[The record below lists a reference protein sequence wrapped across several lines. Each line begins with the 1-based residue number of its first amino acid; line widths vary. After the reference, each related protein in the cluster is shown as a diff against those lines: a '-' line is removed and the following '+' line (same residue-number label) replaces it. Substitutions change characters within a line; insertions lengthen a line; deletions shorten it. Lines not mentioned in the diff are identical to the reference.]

1 MRIPFDSLVLRAIVA
16 ELQPLVGA
24 RVENVLQPDEWTIH
38 VVVHQERKNIGV
50 LLCCHP
56 EFARVHLA
64 TQRAPKMADVPPFCA
79 ALRSKLLGATLVG
92 VEQVGFDRILDLRLT
107 VPGGAFRIVGEFMGK
122 HSNLILVNESGNVV
136 AAAKNVP
143 PTASVRPIQPGKPYS
158 LPPFAPKPSMFEAK
172 DGDDPRNF
180 EGASPFLLKL
190 IGLGGLEVIRQPFRP
205 VHSPGSGAYP
215 ISVAPLDLPEV
226 VVSSMS
232 VGLEAHF
239 SEAHR
244 EAALERLRL
253 SLINRL
259 ERVKFA
265 RELAVKD
272 LHRAADDAAMAAS
285 FQLRGELIL
294 AYGFGLPEG
303 SASLTATDYEGNEIV
318 IELRG
323 DLSPLENA
331 QRYFAKAK
339 KAKTAAPQ
347 VREQLERLTKDLSDL
362 EVCLHAAI
370 NSDQVADLETLAAE
384 AQRRKW
390 LHAQPSP
397 NMRAED
403 KPYEGKRVRSLLG
416 PHGYAVL
423 YGENAEANDYLT
435 LRVARP
441 DDLWLHVRG
450 STSAHVVI
458 QTHKQPNRVPP
469 ETLRFAAQVAVQ
481 NSSSKHSG
489 YVPVDYTL
497 KKYVR
502 KPRGGKAGTALYTHE
517 KTLHIDT

>member
-1 MRIPFDSLVLRAIVA
+1 MRIPFDSLVLRAIVT
-16 ELQPLVGA
+16 ELRPLVGGT
-24 RVENVLQPDEWTIH
+24 VENVLQPDEWTIH
-38 VVVHQERKNIGV
+38 LVVHKDRKNIGV
-50 LLCCHP
+50 LLSCHP

-64 TQRAPKMADVPPFCA
+64 TQRAPKMVDVPAFCA
-79 ALRSKLLGATLVG
+79 ALRSKLLGATLFG
-92 VEQVGFDRILDLRLT
+92 VEQIGFDRILDLRFT

-122 HSNLILVNESGNVV
+122 HSNLILINESGNVV

-143 PTASVRPIQPGKPYS
+143 PTTSVRPIQPGKPYS
-158 LPPFAPKPSMFEAK
+158 LPPFASKPSMFEAK
-172 DGDDPRNF
+172 EGDDLKNF

-190 IGLGGLEVIRQPFRP
+190 IALGGLEVIRQPFRP
-205 VHSPGSGAYP
+205 IHSQGSGAYP
-215 ISVAPLDLPEV
+215 ISVAMLDLPEV
-226 VVSSMS
+226 DTSSLS
-232 VGLEAHF
+232 AGLEAHF
-239 SEAHR
+239 SEAQR
-244 EAALERLRL
+244 ESALERLRQ
-253 SLINRL
+253 SLLTRL
-259 ERVKFA
+259 ERVKLA

-272 LHRAADDAAMAAS
+272 LHRAADDAVMAAS
-285 FQLRGELIL
+285 YQLRGELIL

-303 SASLTATDYEGNEIV
+303 STTLTATDYEGNDIV
-318 IELRG
+318 IELKS

-339 KAKTAAPQ
+339 KAKAAVPQ
-347 VREQLERLTKDLSDL
+347 VREQLERLTADLADL
-362 EVCLHAAI
+362 EVCFHAVA
-370 NSDQVADLETLAAE
+370 NTDQVSDLETLATE

-390 LHAQPSP
+390 LHAQPNP
-397 NMRAED
+397 NLRAED

-481 NSSSKHSG
+481 NSTSKHSG